1 MRPTFLQF
9 RSPKERTPDPYEIRI
24 TSNGSPIGYSRTK
37 SPSFSRDKRFRQYDN
52 EAKKTGYRIGP
63 GSYSSLSSGKVKGGI
78 AYKPLLGAKGDP
90 KQSFYVGY
98 LLVRDP
104 NFLNSNNTE
113 QEWQKKID
121 FSQITT
127 SSDNALNI
135 PMKNNIK
142 RKAIPLN
149 RNFSYK
155 KMSPKIE

>member
-24 TSNGSPIGYSRTK
+24 TSNGSPIGCLRTK

-52 EAKKTGYRIGP
+52 EARKTGYRIGP
-63 GSYSSLSSGKVKGGI
+63 GSYSLLGSGKVKGGI

-90 KQSFYVGY
+90 KESFYVGH

-104 NFLNSNNTE
+104 YFLNSNHTE
-113 QEWQKKID
+113 QDWQKKLD

-127 SSDNALNI
+127 ASDNVLST
-135 PMKNNIK
+135 PMRNNIK
-142 RKAIPLN
+142 RKATPLS
-149 RNFSYK
+149 RNLSRK